1 MSQQTEEAAEQQ
13 IAPEAA
19 PPAEEF
25 PQRIMV
31 VAAHPDD
38 AEFGCGGTVAKWVR
52 QGATAF
58 YLICTNGEKGS
69 DDYGVD
75 PAELAVLRD
84 KEQRAAAEVIGVS
97 EVQFL
102 NRRDGELIYS
112 IELRGDVVRWIR
124 KWKPDAVFTHD
135 PTTVI
140 SSSGFVNHADHRA
153 TGTAAVDAVYP
164 FSRSPLQYPEQI
176 AEGLEPHTVLELYLW
191 GAADPKFWV
200 DVSDSID
207 CKIDALKRHES
218 QFSDP
223 ERVGTFA
230 KERMHKSGEEHGVE
244 FAETFKRINFR
255 R

>member
-1 MSQQTEEAAEQQ
+1 VSQQTEEAAEQAVAAK
-13 IAPEAA
+13 APEA
-19 PPAEEF
+19 EEI

-52 QGATAF
+52 QGSTAF

-69 DDYGVD
+69 DDYGID
-75 PAELAVLRD
+75 PAELAVRRD
-84 KEQRAAAEVIGVS
+84 KEQRAAAAVIGVS

-102 NRRDGELIYS
+102 QRRDGELIYG

-135 PTTVI
+135 PTSVI

-153 TGTAAVDAVYP
+153 TGTAAIDAVYP

-176 AEGLEPHTVLELYLW
+176 AEGLEPHTVIQLYLW
-191 GAADPKFWV
+191 GSGEPDFFV
-200 DVSDSID
+200 DVSDSVD
-207 CKIDALKRHES
+207 CKVDALKEHAS
-218 QFSDP
+218 QFSDF
-223 ERVGTFA
+223 ERVTQFA
-230 KERMHKSGEEHGVE
+230 KERLHKTGQEHGVE
-244 FAETFKRINFR
+244 YAESFKRINFR